1 MKVTSFYTIN
11 IIAIGWYLI
20 ILRYFVMN
28 TFTAFI
34 KLIRLPNLLIIALTQ
49 YTVRFAIMLPMLNS
63 LSDDI
68 DIKFQLSELDFFL
81 LSLST
86 VMVAAA
92 GYIINDYFDVKV
104 DRVNRPNSIIV
115 GKYIKRRVCMGAHI
129 VISSIAIL
137 LGAYLAFKVGNWK
150 LVFIQVMSVGALW
163 YYSTMFKKQVLIG
176 NVVVAVLAAMVPF
189 VVGLYELILQHTN
202 VNETVNDLLF
212 YLEPST
218 SFEEVKYVLRKLF
231 SNMMLWVLGFSL
243 FAFLTTMIR
252 EIIKDIEDYEG
263 DKKYW
268 SNTLAVVYGKKKAAR
283 VAQLF
288 AIIMVGL
295 IAYLQYMQL
304 QAKDTGSFMYF
315 LFAIQIPLC
324 FIIYKLNSVKE
335 KSQFTQL
342 SKYTKAIMLMGIIYA
357 FYFFYISF

>member
-1 MKVTSFYTIN
+1 
-11 IIAIGWYLI
+11 
-20 ILRYFVMN
+20 MN

-49 YTVRFAIMLPMLNS
+49 YVIRFAIMFPILNS
-63 LSDDI
+63 LSDDLE
-68 DIKFQLSELDFFL
+68 IKLQLSELDFFL

-137 LGAYLAFKVGNWK
+137 LGAYLAFKIGNWK
-150 LVFIQVMSVGALW
+150 LTLIQVMSVGALW
-163 YYSTMFKKQVLIG
+163 YYSTMFKKQVLVG
-176 NVVVAVLAAMVPF
+176 NVVVALLAALVPF
-189 VVGLYELILQHTN
+189 VAGLYELILQHAN
-202 VNETVNDLLF
+202 VDETANNLLF
-212 YLEPST
+212 YLEAETP
-218 SFEEVKYVLRKLF
+218 FDEVKYVLREVF
-231 SNMMLWVLGFSL
+231 SNVMIWVLGFSL
-243 FAFLTTMIR
+243 FAFLSTMVR

-268 SNTLAVVYGKKKAAR
+268 SNTLAVVHGKKKAVR
-283 VAQLF
+283 VAQFF
-288 AIIMVGL
+288 AIVMIGL
-295 IAYLQYMQL
+295 IGYLQYIQL

-315 LFAIQIPLC
+315 LFTVQVPLGY
-324 FIIYKLNSVKE
+324 IIYKLNSAKE
-335 KSQFTQL
+335 KQMFSQL
-342 SKYTKAIMLMGIIYA
+342 SKYMKIVMLMGIVYA
-357 FYFFYISF
+357 FYFYYTTL